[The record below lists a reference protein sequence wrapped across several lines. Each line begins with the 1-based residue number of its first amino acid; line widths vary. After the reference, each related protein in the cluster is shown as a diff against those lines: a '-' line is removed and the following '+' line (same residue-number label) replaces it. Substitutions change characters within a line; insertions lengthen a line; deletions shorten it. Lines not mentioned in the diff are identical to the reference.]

1 MPHGIVLVRSFVPA
15 DGIPPR
21 APSVTAAIAARALAR
36 ITAANPLVHDW
47 LVGAATV
54 MNYTQ
59 HVLPSIANEAE
70 TRRVIS
76 LVSGLDN
83 PDLPRHKG
91 LYNSNCRDSVTLA
104 MAPSDPATTLS
115 NRSFATGSIRRLL
128 LPISHVNRGERRRC
142 PGCHKESTCES
153 SRDEPLRSVDELGT
167 TCWGVRA
174 FPRHVRA
181 CGTALWSRSG
191 SCLPG
196 WLACRAE
203 KMCAT

>member
-1 MPHGIVLVRSFVPA
+1 MSFSLAEVL
-15 DGIPPR
+15 
-21 APSVTAAIAARALAR
+21 
-36 ITAANPLVHDW
+36 
-47 LVGAATV
+47 
-54 MNYTQ
+54 
-59 HVLPSIANEAE
+59 
-70 TRRVIS
+70 RRVRRTNKS
-76 LVSGLDN
+76 SAGGLSGSTYKTMQAWFYQS
-83 PDLPRHKG
+83 DLPRHME
-91 LYNSNCRDSVTLA
+91 LYYSNCGDAVTLA
-104 MAPSDPATTLS
+104 MAPSDPATTLP
-115 NRSFATGSIRRLL
+115 NRSFATGIIRRPL
-128 LPISHVNRGERRRC
+128 LPISHVNRVVRRRC

-181 CGTALWSRSG
+181 CGTTLWSRSG